1 MTTIDIKRET
11 RKQRRLETLGYN
23 APRCFKCGDTRWQC
37 LELHH
42 VADHGRDD
50 ATVCV
55 CRNCH
60 RVLSD
65 FQKDHPPFDPGA
77 DPLLAAIGH
86 FLLGL
91 GDMLRIIIEKLQEF
105 GEALIGRATV
115 IEGSAK

>member
-1 MTTIDIKRET
+1 MNANDIAREA
-11 RKQRRLETLGYN
+11 RKQRRLEILGTN
-23 APRCFKCGDTRWQC
+23 EPRCAQCGDGRWQC

-42 VADHGRDD
+42 VADHGQDD

-65 FQKDHPPFDPGA
+65 TQKEHPPVKPDSDPT
-77 DPLLAAIGH
+77 LAGIGH

-91 GDMLRIIIEKLQEF
+91 VDMLRIIVEKLHGF
-105 GEALIGRATV
+105 GLALIVRANTV
-115 IEGSAK
+115 DGNAK